1 MEDKL
6 TGKTVGEAQEAR
18 IELERQ
24 MGSLICEY
32 ENAFGVKVSGLRISH
47 LMSTGMTGRVSAVM
61 IEAEVHI

>member
-6 TGKTVGEAQEAR
+6 TEKTVGEAQKAR

-24 MGSLICEY
+24 IGSLICEY
-32 ENAFGVKVSGLRISH
+32 ENAFDVEVHSMRISH
-47 LMSTGMTGRVSAVM
+47 LRSTGMTGRVSGVM